1 MSTNKN
7 LVNFENVGLR
17 YDLHKEILQNINFS
31 LKEGDFYYL
40 VGKSGAGKT
49 SFINLI
55 NLSIGPTRGDR
66 TILGKDIYEATKK
79 DISNLRRKISTV
91 YQDYRLVKHINVFE
105 NIALALKIANVEKG
119 EIETKVFQLLK
130 WIGLERYAKYYPD
143 MLSGG
148 QQQCVALSRAIIGR
162 PKIILADEPTG
173 SIDDEM
179 SDRIMLMLEELNKQG
194 TSMVVATHNKDLINR
209 FKHKIVRLEN
219 AKIQII

>member
-1 MSTNKN
+1 MATNKN
-7 LVNFENVGLR
+7 LVNFENIGLR
-17 YDLHKEILQNINFS
+17 YDSNKEILKNINFT

-55 NLSIGPTRGDR
+55 NLSTSPTRGNR
-66 TILGKDIYEATKK
+66 TILGQDIFETTKK

-91 YQDYRLVKHINVFE
+91 YQDYRLIKHINVFE
-105 NIALALKIANVEKG
+105 NVALALKIANVSKE
-119 EIETKVFQLLK
+119 EIENKVFQLLQ
-130 WIGLERYAKYYPD
+130 WIGLERYSKYYPD

-148 QQQCVALSRAIIGR
+148 QQQCIALSRAIIR
-162 PKIILADEPTG
+162 KPKIILADEPTG

-179 SDRIMLMLEELNKQG
+179 SDKIMQMLEELNKQG

-209 FKHKIVRLEN
+209 FKNRIIRLED
-219 AKIQII
+219 AKIQVI